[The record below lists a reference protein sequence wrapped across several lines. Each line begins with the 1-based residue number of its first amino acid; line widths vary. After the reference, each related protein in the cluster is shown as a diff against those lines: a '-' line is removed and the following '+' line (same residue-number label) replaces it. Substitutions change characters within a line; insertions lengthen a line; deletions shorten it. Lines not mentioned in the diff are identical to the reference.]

1 MDEKECLTVSGY
13 EQSEHESELDGLETV
28 VRNVIPILNSPI
40 LALLAVPV
48 CHLEEEKKKNIK
60 SKKEAMNNNASQFD
74 DLLSK
79 TGDIE
84 ATDETTNITK
94 RNSKESCRST
104 NTTETNDYKRG
115 NISENAEHS
124 NLATIT
130 ENKEEQDW
138 VVKHEEV
145 EKEEDTFSSDIIS
158 EAEVIEE
165 LECVTSESTEDN
177 GKLQAERQEIE
188 NMLYIMGKKTRCNVM

>member
-13 EQSEHESELDGLETV
+13 QQSEHESELDGLETV

-48 CHLEEEKKKNIK
+48 SHLKEEKKKITI
-60 SKKEAMNNNASQFD
+60 SKEKTINNNALQFN

-79 TGDIE
+79 TIDIE
-84 ATDETTNITK
+84 GTDEITNIKK

-115 NISENAEHS
+115 NISDNAEHS
-124 NLATIT
+124 DLATIT

-138 VVKHEEV
+138 VVKYEEEV
-145 EKEEDTFSSDIIS
+145 EKEEDTNSSEILS
-158 EAEVIEE
+158 EAEEIESI
-165 LECVTSESTEDN
+165 TSVCTEDN
-177 GKLQAERQEIE
+177 DELQKEKQEVE
-188 NMLYIMGKKTRCNVM
+188 NVLYKAGNKATQRCNVM

>member
-48 CHLEEEKKKNIK
+48 CHLKEEKKKIII
-60 SKKEAMNNNASQFD
+60 SKKDAINNNASQFD

-130 ENKEEQDW
+130 ENKEEQDL

-177 GKLQAERQEIE
+177 GKPQEE
-188 NMLYIMGKKTRCNVM
+188 KQEVETVLHKTGNKTRCNVM